1 MKRVKHTGEL
11 SRKDIIMSKNRY
23 IKVKDPHC
31 KNADDIRD
39 SYSGLWKYLKL
50 ERISRRDDNESNYT
64 RGYMLWTKKH
74 VYKIEPIG
82 S

>member
-50 ERISRRDDNESNYT
+50 NKIQRRDN
-64 RGYMLWTKKH
+64 RGYMLWTEKH
-74 VYKIEPIG
+74 VYKLEPRG